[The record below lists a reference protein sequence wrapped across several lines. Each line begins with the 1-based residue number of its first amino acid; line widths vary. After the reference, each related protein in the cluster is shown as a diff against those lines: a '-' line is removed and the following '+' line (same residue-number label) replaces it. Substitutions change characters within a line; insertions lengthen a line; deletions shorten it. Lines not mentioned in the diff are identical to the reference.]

1 VRVFITGGT
10 GFIGTNLAL
19 YHQRLGDQVVVLSK
33 EATDAEQENA
43 RDLTKFGV
51 EVVQGLITEKEK
63 VSFCC
68 QRVDLVYHIAAA
80 MREVNIPDKTFW
92 EVNVDATRFLM
103 EKARQNGVKRF
114 VYCSSIGVMGK
125 SMKKPSNEESP
136 CNPKDI
142 YQVTK
147 KAAEELCLEFQ
158 KNHNFP
164 LSIVRPADV
173 YGPRDR
179 RLLKLFK
186 GIKNKRFII
195 IGSGK
200 NEHHMVY
207 IDDMV
212 AGFLLAADSEAAIG
226 QIFII
231 AGEHPVQVGDLCRII
246 AEQTGGRIPKLKI
259 PLFPIQAIAYIVEN
273 VCKPFGIQP
282 PIYQR
287 RVDFFRTDYAFD
299 ISKAKQVL
307 GYRPKVDLVQGIS
320 KTLEWYLQKT
330 LL

>member
-1 VRVFITGGT
+1 MRILITGGT

-19 YHQRLGDQVVVLSK
+19 HHRKLGDQVIVLSK
-33 EATDAEQENA
+33 EATDTERENA
-43 RDLTKFGV
+43 RDLKYAGV
-51 EVVQGLITEKEK
+51 EVVQGSITEKEK
-63 VSFCC
+63 ITFCS
-68 QRVDLVYHIAAA
+68 QNVDRIYHIAAA
-80 MREVNIPDKTFW
+80 MREANVPDKVFW
-92 EVNVDATRFLM
+92 EVNVDATRFLL
-103 EKARQNGVKRF
+103 EIGRQNGVKRF
-114 VYCSSIGVMGK
+114 VYCSSIGAMGK
-125 SMKKPSNEESP
+125 SMQKPSNEESP
-136 CNPKDI
+136 CKPIDI

-147 KAAEELCLEFQ
+147 KAAEELCLDFH
-158 KNHNFP
+158 KNYNFP

-186 GIKNKRFII
+186 GIKQGRFII

-207 IDDMV
+207 IDDMLT
-212 AGFLLAADSEAAIG
+212 GFLLAANSEAAMG

-231 AGEHPVQVGDLCRII
+231 AGEHPVRVENLCHII
-246 AEQTGGRIPKLKI
+246 AEQTGGRVPKYKV
-259 PLFPIQAIAYIVEN
+259 PLFPIQVVAFIVEN
-273 VCKPFGIQP
+273 LCQPFGIQP

-307 GYRPKVDLVQGIS
+307 GYIPKYDLVEGIR
-320 KTLEWYLQKT
+320 KTLEWYQQKT